1 MNNRYPGYVY
11 VGGQRWVKREEI
23 PAPLIKEYDRT
34 WAVAEHNPSGID
46 SLSMQS
52 YGAQWLDTVDQI
64 LYRAPAFD
72 PDAISKEQDLRKLA
86 GQRALDAMLSPA
98 KAWPP

>member
-11 VGGQRWVKREEI
+11 VGSQRWVKREEI

-34 WAVAEHNPSGID
+34 WAVAERNPSEVD
-46 SLSMQS
+46 PLSMQS
-52 YGAQWLDTVDQI
+52 YGTQWLDTVDRM
-64 LYRAPAFD
+64 LACAPAFD
-72 PDAISKEQDLRKLA
+72 ADAISTDQNLRKLA
-86 GQRALDAMLSPA
+86 GQRTLDAMLSPT